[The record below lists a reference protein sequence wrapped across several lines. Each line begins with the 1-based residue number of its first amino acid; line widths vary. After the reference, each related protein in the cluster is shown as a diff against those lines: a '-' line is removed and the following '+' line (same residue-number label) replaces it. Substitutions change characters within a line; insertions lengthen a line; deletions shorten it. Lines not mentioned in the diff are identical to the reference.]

1 MNRVAMDWRTA
12 PLAAVDAALCVYADK
27 LTRTPHAMTAADVDA
42 LRAAG
47 LDDAGVHD
55 AAQVIGYFNYI
66 NRVADGLG
74 ITNEDFVRS
83 WEVAGAP
90 MPREAQAPAPAT
102 DAGAD

>member
-1 MNRVAMDWRTA
+1 MDWRTA
-12 PLAAVDAALCVYADK
+12 PLAAVDAALCAYADK
-27 LTRTPHAMTAADVDA
+27 LTRTPHAMTVADVDA

-74 ITNEDFVRS
+74 IANEDFVRS
-83 WEVAGAP
+83 WELAGAP
-90 MPREAQAPAPAT
+90 MRREDEGRASTT
-102 DAGAD
+102 DVGAD